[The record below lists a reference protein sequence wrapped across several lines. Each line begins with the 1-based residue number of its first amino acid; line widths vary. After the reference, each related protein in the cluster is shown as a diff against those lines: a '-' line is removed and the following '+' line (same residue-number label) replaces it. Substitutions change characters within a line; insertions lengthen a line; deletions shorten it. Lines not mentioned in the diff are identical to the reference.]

1 MSNEHEK
8 LETENSLKEE
18 TVSETTFSYNEIVD
32 RNEQTPIVPKEK
44 KLPLGE
50 GSYVYAGFW
59 MRFWAYLADLIIV
72 SSVNR
77 ILIYP
82 ILRIADIP
90 LYESGIFSTVNICTA
105 ITFYLYFVLMTKFL
119 KQTLGKMIFGLK
131 VVPIN
136 KEKLTWDTIL
146 FREWIGRFISSSFFI
161 LYALVAFLP
170 KKQGLHDIFADTA
183 VVHDR

>member
-1 MSNEHEK
+1 MSNERDDFEQEV
-8 LETENSLKEE
+8 LQKEE
-18 TVSETTFSYNEIVD
+18 GLQEQSVSSEKQVDIEKTVLAEEQNKEI
-32 RNEQTPIVPKEK
+32 
-44 KLPLGE
+44 
-50 GSYVYAGFW
+50 SYVYAGFW

-82 ILRIADIP
+82 ILRILDVP
-90 LYESGIFSTVNICTA
+90 LHESGIFSTVNICTA

-136 KEKLTWDTIL
+136 KEKLTWDTVL
-146 FREWIGRFISSSFFI
+146 FREWIGRFISGSFFI

-170 KKQGLHDIFADTA
+170 KKQGIHDLFADTA
-183 VVHDR
+183 VIHDR

>member
-1 MSNEHEK
+1 MSNDRENK
-8 LETENSLKEE
+8 ETEATMKEE
-18 TVSETTFSYNEIVD
+18 ELAESTVSSMETVD
-32 RNEQTPIVPKEK
+32 WKEQTLIAKENNIASI
-44 KLPLGE
+44 E
-50 GSYVYAGFW
+50 AVSYVYAGFW

-82 ILRIADIP
+82 ILRIVDVP
-90 LYESGIFSTVNICTA
+90 LHESSIFSTVNICTA
-105 ITFYLYFVLMTKFL
+105 VTFYLYFVLMTLFL

-170 KKQGLHDIFADTA
+170 KKQGIHDLFADTT
-183 VVHDR
+183 VIHDR

>member
-1 MSNEHEK
+1 MSKESENIQSEDSRKEDGMSESIVPSNEA
-8 LETENSLKEE
+8 
-18 TVSETTFSYNEIVD
+18 VD
-32 RNEQTPIVPKEK
+32 WKEQTPVAEGNIIDT
-44 KLPLGE
+44 LGE
-50 GSYVYAGFW
+50 VPYDYAGFW

-82 ILRIADIP
+82 VLRILDVP
-90 LYESGIFSTVNICTA
+90 LHESSIFSTVNICTA
-105 ITFYLYFVLMTKFL
+105 VTFYLYFVLMTLFL

-136 KEKLTWDTIL
+136 KERLTWDTVL
-146 FREWIGRFISSSFFI
+146 FREWIGRFISASFII

-170 KKQGLHDIFADTA
+170 KKQGIHDLFADTT